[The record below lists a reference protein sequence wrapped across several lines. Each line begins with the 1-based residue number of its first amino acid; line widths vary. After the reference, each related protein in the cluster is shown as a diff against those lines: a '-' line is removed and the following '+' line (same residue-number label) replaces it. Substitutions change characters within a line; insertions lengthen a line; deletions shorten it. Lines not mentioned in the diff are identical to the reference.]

1 MATYTPSQLKLDDST
16 NSITIKTNNSNSKAE
31 IATNNTSLDIK
42 SAGVSFKNAQDMN
55 VFTVPSAPPSDPL
68 KSYLLSVNSAGVGS
82 YLQIPDNW
90 ANDAALQTKVDKII
104 TALNNAFPNL
114 NL

>member
-1 MATYTPSQLKLDDST
+1 MSYKPSQLKLEDNT

-31 IATNNTSLDIK
+31 IATNGTALEIK
-42 SAGVSFKNAQDMN
+42 SNTVSFKNTLDT
-55 VFTVPSAPPSDPL
+55 TVLTLPTTAPSDPL
-68 KSYLLSVNSAGVGS
+68 KSYLLSVNSSGTGS

-90 ANDAALQTKVDKII
+90 ANDSALQTKVDNII